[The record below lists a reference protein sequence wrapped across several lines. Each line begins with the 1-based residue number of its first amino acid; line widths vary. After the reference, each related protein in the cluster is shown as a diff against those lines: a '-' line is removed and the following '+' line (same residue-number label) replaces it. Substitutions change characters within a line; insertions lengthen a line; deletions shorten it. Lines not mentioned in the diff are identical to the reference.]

1 LRDGALLTGDISHI
15 LVGFRHIVR
24 QSCRE
29 KLGIFAEFVLEVAL
43 SRNFQYVRHK
53 TWFLDYY
60 LIIFLAWT
68 S

>member
-1 LRDGALLTGDISHI
+1 MGRHPQNIFLIS
-15 LVGFRHIVR
+15 LWGLGMFG

-43 SRNFQYVRHK
+43 SRNFQYVRHM

-60 LIIFLAWT
+60 LIIFLV
-68 S
+68 